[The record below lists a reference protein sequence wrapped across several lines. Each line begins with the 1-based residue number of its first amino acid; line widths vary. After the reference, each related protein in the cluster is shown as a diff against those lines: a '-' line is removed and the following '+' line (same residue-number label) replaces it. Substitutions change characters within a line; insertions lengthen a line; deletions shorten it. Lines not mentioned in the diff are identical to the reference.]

1 MWSVGKWVVRLL
13 GLREGGFG
21 LGCKGGGW
29 WSGVG
34 KDDCG
39 WV

>member
-1 MWSVGKWVVRLL
+1 MIELM

-34 KDDCG
+34 RDDCG
-39 WV
+39 